1 MTKLCAVAVLVA
13 LLLCSC
19 AGGPA
24 PPQKGTPAFYWTAAM
39 ETFKTSDFIK
49 TSEHL
54 EQLTK
59 TQGEFTARALP
70 WEITLDAGL
79 AGAYIELA
87 DSYDGG
93 SRANSENP
101 APYRKQMN
109 YYRSLANRKVLDIA
123 QTVKRFQATQ
133 DAKVSLVFPIP
144 AGSAGELAALTKISK
159 GITPAPAESVD
170 LERRTLERNILLAQ
184 ARVTGA
190 GDNVAKLR
198 EMFTGAP
205 VEVPRETFLLA
216 VAKFLYDGSQIY
228 TAKKL
233 AQPDRIK
240 LLCENASEILKPLPD
255 SKDKKELEKKIQAA
269 LKTVKG

>member
-1 MTKLCAVAVLVA
+1 MTRSCAIAVLSA
-13 LLLCSC
+13 LLLSSC
-19 AGGPA
+19 ASGPP
-24 PPQKGTPAFYWTAAM
+24 PPQKGTPAFFWAAAL
-39 ETFKTSDFIK
+39 ETFQASDFLK
-49 TSEHL
+49 ASEHL

-59 TQGEFTARALP
+59 SQGEFTARALP

-93 SRANSENP
+93 SRANTQNP

-123 QTVKRFQATQ
+123 QAFKRFQATQ
-133 DAKVSLVFPIP
+133 DAKVPLVFPIP
-144 AGSAGELAALTKISK
+144 AGSAAELAALAKISK
-159 GITPAPAESVD
+159 GVNPAPAESVD

-184 ARVTGA
+184 CRVAGV

-198 EMFTGAP
+198 EMFKAGT
-205 VEVPRETFLLA
+205 VEVPRETFLFA
-216 VAKFLYDGSQIY
+216 VAGILYDGSQIY

-233 AQPDRIK
+233 SQPDRVK
-240 LLCENASEILKPLPD
+240 LLCDAAADTLKPLPD
-255 SKDKKELEKKIQAA
+255 SKEKKALEKKIQAA
-269 LKTVKG
+269 LKAAKG